1 MIRILVLA
9 LVALSLAAGP
19 AAASSR
25 CVAASKLKAAAPRC
39 IDESASSLH
48 SRAPTSE
55 IFTVSRECL
64 PCAACTDATEEEIAW
79 SASAWWPS
87 RWNAKI
93 ALLSSGRMAEE
104 DGEPGEPGIAQLRR
118 RTSNSCT

>member
-1 MIRILVLA
+1 
-9 LVALSLAAGP
+9 
-19 AAASSR
+19 
-25 CVAASKLKAAAPRC
+25 
-39 IDESASSLH
+39 
-48 SRAPTSE
+48 
-55 IFTVSRECL
+55 L

-104 DGEPGEPGIAQLRR
+104 DGEPGVGLRGAIFANLRR
-118 RTSNSCT
+118 PALSR